1 MKIRKKKFGVVMIAM
16 MAVMMMTGCAAQQK
30 DRFLR
35 AEAGKLVNGNG
46 ETVTLRGVNL
56 GGWLI
61 QESWM
66 CPVNGE
72 DRKWANLDT
81 LELLESRFTQE
92 QVQKLPDAYQGN
104 WMTQENRKHIA
115 NLGCYVVRG
124 PFWYRNFMKDGQGTW
139 IMEELDENPAIQ
151 YCRSQRAALQRKRIC
166 HDFFLIANH
175 SSR

>member
-1 MKIRKKKFGVVMIAM
+1 
-16 MAVMMMTGCAAQQK
+16 
-30 DRFLR
+30 
-35 AEAGKLVNGNG
+35 
-46 ETVTLRGVNL
+46 
-56 GGWLI
+56 
-61 QESWM
+61 M
-66 CPVNGE
+66 CPVNAE
-72 DRKWANLDT
+72 DRKWANFDM

-92 QVQKLPDAYQGN
+92 QVQKLPDAYQDN